1 MLDTIKKNRAKVSL
15 ELYEAGKSGFLSP
28 AVCLGD
34 REIAGAIENHAS
46 GKLLDIGCGEMPY
59 RNLILPKVEVY
70 DTLDIEKRHP
80 GVKYLGD
87 VQNMTEIR
95 SSTYDTAT
103 CFAVL
108 EHVPDPLISFKELAR
123 VLKPQGKLILTVPHL
138 SRLHEEPHDYFR
150 FTKYGIKA
158 ALEAEGF
165 EILELKPVGLVVHGQ
180 PPIEDWMEAGEKLK
194 LMGKTV
200 QWWLGDWLNY
210 GDAAYGEKYSQALE
224 DTDYKY
230 QTLANLA
237 WVASRIGISRRANF

>member
-1 MLDTIKKNRAKVSL
+1 MLDTIKKNRVKVSL

-34 REIAGAIENHAS
+34 REIAQAIENHAS

-95 SSTYDTAT
+95 SGTYDTAT

-165 EILELKPVGLVVHGQ
+165 EILELKPVGGLFCFLGHQVSIAFLGLLWHVPLIKNIALWINKLAIVESAIFLDKVV
-180 PPIEDWMEAGEKLK
+180 DKKKLFA
-194 LMGKTV
+194 M
-200 QWWLGDWLNY
+200 
-210 GDAAYGEKYSQALE
+210 
-224 DTDYKY
+224 DY
-230 QTLANLA
+230 LC
-237 WVASRIGISRRANF
+237 VAQKE